1 MIVLKDLYF
10 SSSYEDRR
18 IRMDMLELISQL
30 CALRLRY
37 SASGKMDV
45 IYLETIDAEILN
57 SMFVTNEHFQTAL
70 SSSNPSSLR
79 GIVVECALLQATRL
93 WKDSACKSYC

>member
-1 MIVLKDLYF
+1 VSSCILYFYSLCALEKMIVLKDLYF

-30 CALRLRY
+30 CALRPRY
-37 SASGKMDV
+37 SALGKMDV

-57 SMFVTNEHFQTAL
+57 SMFVTNENF
-70 SSSNPSSLR
+70 
-79 GIVVECALLQATRL
+79 
-93 WKDSACKSYC
+93 